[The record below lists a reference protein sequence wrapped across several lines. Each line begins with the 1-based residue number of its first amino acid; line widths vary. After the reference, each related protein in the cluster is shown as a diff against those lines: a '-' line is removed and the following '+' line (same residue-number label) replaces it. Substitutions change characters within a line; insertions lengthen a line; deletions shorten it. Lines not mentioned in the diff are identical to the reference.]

1 MSHSVIIRN
10 EKYIGDRSFGFN
22 LFELSDFQ
30 KWAIDAFE
38 TNKNVLITAHTG
50 SGKTYPA
57 EHAILKSILLG
68 KKIIYTSP
76 IKSLSNQ
83 KFNDF
88 ENKFKLA
95 SVGILTGDIKYNPS
109 GNVLVMT
116 TEILRNLLLYKKIK
130 DTKTGLDIELDIE
143 NEISCIIFDE
153 IHYINDIDRGHVW
166 EETLILLPK
175 HIQLI
180 MLSAT
185 IDNPEWFCQWLCDIK
200 QKDIVL
206 TSTSHRV
213 VPLRHCLFTSFLPS
227 YMNNK
232 SVPLDLRNTAKKMNC
247 DMVVISDTNTTSD
260 KTKSYEQFNSRLYD
274 KWSQDLNRLTEGIS
288 RNTIIQDCVNY
299 LWNNDLCPA
308 IFFTFSRTRCEILA
322 KSIHQNLLEKDQIAE
337 VIRTTDYY
345 IGKSH
350 NRETYQNL
358 QQWLDLKQCLYKGIA
373 FHHSGLVPLF
383 KEIVELLYSK
393 NLIKILFATET
404 FAVGINMP
412 TRTVVFTSLEKMVG
426 NTVRNLLTAEYLQ
439 MAGRAGRRGIDI
451 LGTVIVLPYGSPSS
465 SLSIPSCNIMRELI
479 CGKPQALSSKFS
491 PDFQFILK
499 MILLNI
505 DMDVLVEKSLYHKEL
520 VREQQEYKKE
530 IDKMIHENNILNENI
545 DDKIFNLCREYDKY
559 NNNTNEFGIQLS
571 SNTIK
576 NNKKKIDEIKQIEGF
591 QENYRKYKNWRDIY
605 QQYNNLI
612 DKLTTSLNHTRNQ
625 INNVLSLLHKH
636 QYVIKDKLPLTKID
650 VTKKGI
656 VTCAIQECNGILMA
670 ELLSTNMLDDLSYI
684 ELAGILSLFSDSKPI
699 DKSLEDLEDENIPE
713 TFYKIIEF
721 MDNKSREWEDE
732 IIQNK
737 LNINM
742 DWNINR
748 YIVGAVYRWMNGDN
762 IKDIIDY
769 YNVFEGNFIKDVL
782 KIYNIAGD
790 LVEMAQVM
798 GKNKLSVEST
808 KIVKHILRDI
818 VNVESIYIKS
828 G

>member
-10 EKYIGDRSFGFN
+10 EKYNGNCHFGFSM
-22 LFELSDFQ
+22 FELSDFQ

-38 TNKNVLITAHTG
+38 TGKNVLITAHTG

-88 ENKFKLA
+88 ENKFKIA
-95 SVGILTGDIKYNPS
+95 SVGILTGDIKYNPG

-116 TEILRNLLLYKKIK
+116 TEILRNLVLYKKIK

-143 NEISCIIFDE
+143 TEIGCIIFDE
-153 IHYINDIDRGHVW
+153 IHYINDADRGHVW

-175 HIQLI
+175 HIQLM

-185 IDNPEWFCQWLCDIK
+185 IDNPEWFCEWLCDIK
-200 QKDIVL
+200 EKDIVL
-206 TSTSHRV
+206 TSTYNRV

-227 YMNNK
+227 YLNNK
-232 SVPLDLRNTAKKMNC
+232 SLALDLKNTAKKMDC
-247 DMVVISDTNTTSD
+247 DMVVISDTNNTSD
-260 KTKSYEQFNSRLYD
+260 RTKSYEQFNSRLYER
-274 KWSQDLNRLTEGIS
+274 WSQDLIRLNDGIS
-288 RNTIIQDCVNY
+288 KNTIIQDCVNY

-322 KSIHQNLLEKDQIAE
+322 KSIHKNLLEKDQIAE
-337 VIRTTDYY
+337 VVRITDYY
-345 IGKSH
+345 IGKSY
-350 NRETYQNL
+350 NRQIYENL
-358 QQWLDLKQCLYKGIA
+358 KQWNDLKECLYKGIA

-383 KEIVELLYSK
+383 KEIVELLYGK

-426 NTVRNLLTAEYLQ
+426 NNVRNLSTAEYLQ
-439 MAGRAGRRGIDI
+439 MAGRAGRRGIDT
-451 LGTVIVLPYGSPSS
+451 LGTVIVLPYGRPNAE
-465 SLSIPSCNIMRELI
+465 LSVPSCNIMRELI
-479 CGKPQALSSKFS
+479 CGKAQALSSKFS

-499 MILLNI
+499 MILLNME
-505 DMDVLVEKSLYHKEL
+505 MDILVEKSLYHKEL
-520 VREQQEYKKE
+520 VREQTEYKKE
-530 IDKMIHENNILNENI
+530 LDRIISENTILNENI
-545 DDKIFNLCREYDKY
+545 NDKIFNICKDYDKY
-559 NNNTNEFGIQLS
+559 NNNINEFGIQLS
-571 SNTIK
+571 PNIIK
-576 NNKKKIDEIKQIEGF
+576 NNKKKADELRQTEGF
-591 QENYRKYKNWRDIY
+591 QENYKKYKSWIEIY
-605 QQYNNLI
+605 NKYTDLGN
-612 DKLTTSLNHTRNQ
+612 KLNTSQNHTRNQ
-625 INNVLSLLHKH
+625 INCVLSLLHKH
-636 QYVIKDKLPLTKID
+636 QYIIKDKLPLTKID

-656 VTCAIQECNGILMA
+656 VACAIQECNGILMA
-670 ELLSTNMLDDLSYI
+670 ELLNTDLLDDLNYF

-699 DKSLEDLEDENIPE
+699 DKSFEDFDDENIPE
-713 TFYKIIEF
+713 SLYKIIEF
-721 MDNKSREWEDE
+721 VEKKSYEFEEE
-732 IIQNK
+732 IIRNK

-742 DWNINR
+742 DWHINR
-748 YIVGAVYRWMNGDN
+748 YIVGAVYKWMNGDS

-769 YNVFEGNFIKDVL
+769 YNVFEGNFIKDML

-790 LVEMAQVM
+790 LIDMAKIM
-798 GKNKLSVEST
+798 EKNKLSVESS

-818 VNVESIYIKS
+818 VNIESIYIKS